1 MSQAVVAGGCCY
13 ISLQTAPKP
22 RHSTT
27 PGKSLSQQPLSASGG
42 YAAAIDYR
50 AESEALLGEL
60 QRLLSHSGTDKRW
73 LLKVGVLVDLFHI
86 VQLVLWLTSVHAYEL
101 QNWHLGVSV
110 ALAGSQASDVQHMY
124 SWQCQHM

>member
-1 MSQAVVAGGCCY
+1 MSQAVVAGGYCY
-13 ISLQTAPKP
+13 ISLQSAPKP

-73 LLKVGVLVDLFHI
+73 LLKVGVLVSLFYI
-86 VQLVLWLTSVHAYEL
+86 IRLVVVLVDIRTCIKASCRIGMGVWLCH
-101 QNWHLGVSV
+101 
-110 ALAGSQASDVQHMY
+110 
-124 SWQCQHM
+124 